1 MGFDCTWNQESRCGI
16 QNPKLYCIPLEGATD
31 LSLLACVQLA
41 ASSLVLFD
49 GRGGCTQ
56 ATHCQQSW
64 RHHIIDSDYP
74 TDSQIYCATGGKGAV
89 FNTIFAS
96 FKRNWSYLFPS
107 DNITLRVAIV
117 PTQTTTFGAIWP
129 QSGLTWKTI
138 AWDYYQSRL
147 SEQLQSHLE
156 KTEINVKRNYSAPC
170 FRTVRRMGL
179 SNWRTLR

>member
-1 MGFDCTWNQESRCGI
+1 MTAARSQEKIIYRRLTKENSRYYSLFR
-16 QNPKLYCIPLEGATD
+16 PPLPWF
-31 LSLLACVQLA
+31 SLTG
-41 ASSLVLFD
+41 
-49 GRGGCTQ
+49 GRGGD
-56 ATHCQQSW
+56 
-64 RHHIIDSDYP
+64 DSDYP
-74 TDSQIYCATGGKGAV
+74 TDSQVYCATGGKGAV
-89 FNTIFAS
+89 FNTILAH

-138 AWDYYQSRL
+138 AWDYDQSRL